1 MTLQEWFTDRALFHL
16 VGYLI
21 HDGYRL
27 SELRKAA
34 YGITKRAFRLKLRN
48 TIFQRLIGGNIPAS
62 GTIEDYRQLVQDFV
76 DNLDYDTERNKIR
89 SLLLLFNIATLLLNP
104 KSNLR
109 FPFHHFKKASW
120 DIEHVR
126 SVKSDKPDQPAR
138 CQEWLQD
145 FVTHSGPVKRSAL
158 KPVSAFDEQ

>member
-109 FPFHHFKKASW
+109 FPFHHSRRRAGISNMFAPSSRTSL
-120 DIEHVR
+120 ISQPGVR
-126 SVKSDKPDQPAR
+126 SGSKTLSR
-138 CQEWLQD
+138 TRGL
-145 FVTHSGPVKRSAL
+145 
-158 KPVSAFDEQ
+158 